1 MGRVLS
7 GSGAGP
13 VSAVAG
19 GRIGTGA
26 WIPVLIHMFAER
38 ALGDAGW
45 VEDDVT
51 EDAAEA
57 HVEVIDSLTS

>member
-7 GSGAGP
+7 GGGALP
-13 VSAVAG
+13 APALAG
-19 GRIGTGA
+19 GGTGDGA

-45 VEDDVT
+45 MDDNASASHDPHHGDVM
-51 EDAAEA
+51 
-57 HVEVIDSLTS
+57 TS